1 MKLGLN
7 TLQEKIQKLSISVLV
22 SSNRLL
28 LVAIVATFQM
38 YDGFFFISDRFSET
52 YIFRF
57 GTRFGIYQCHYL
69 VELVMS
75 KIVWKNS
82 VKKR

>member
-38 YDGFFFISDRFSET
+38 YDGFFLFRTGFQKHIFLGLGPVLGFISAIT
-52 YIFRF
+52 
-57 GTRFGIYQCHYL
+57 
-69 VELVMS
+69 
-75 KIVWKNS
+75 
-82 VKKR
+82 